1 MSEPLVRLVVVVA
14 VLAIAAAV
22 ALVQRRGAG
31 WRRASFRFAD
41 VGPGLV
47 LFASATCAS
56 CDRAVRVLDDLER
69 PSRVIRYETEP
80 ELFERLGIRRVPAV
94 AWIGA
99 DGNGWISYGIPRLA
113 RIRGWLADP

>member
-1 MSEPLVRLVVVVA
+1 VSEPLVRLVVVVA
-14 VLAIAAAV
+14 VLGLAAAV
-22 ALVQRRGAG
+22 ALLQRRGAG
-31 WRRASFRFAD
+31 WRRVSRRFPD

-56 CDRAVRVLDDLER
+56 CDRAIEVLDGLER
-69 PSRVIRYETEP
+69 PPRVVRYEMEQ
-80 ELFERLGIRRVPAV
+80 EMFERLGIRRVPAV
-94 AWIGA
+94 AWVGA